1 MRIVRWLDRLATVIE
16 RIAGLFLAVITVLV
30 FASALGRYAFAAPI
44 PDAFDVARLM
54 LGVAML
60 WGFASVG
67 YRGAHIKVD
76 LVAELL
82 PVRVR
87 LWLDVLASLVLL
99 LFTLLLAWMLLGRV
113 GSAYASNEATF
124 DLRLPVWPWLALIWL
139 GVIASVVTIS
149 TRIVLVL
156 LGAAP
161 ADKPA
166 VAGAPE

>member
-1 MRIVRWLDRLATVIE
+1 
-16 RIAGLFLAVITVLV
+16 
-30 FASALGRYAFAAPI
+30 
-44 PDAFDVARLM
+44 
-54 LGVAML
+54 
-60 WGFASVG
+60 
-67 YRGAHIKVD
+67 
-76 LVAELL
+76 
-82 PVRVR
+82 VR